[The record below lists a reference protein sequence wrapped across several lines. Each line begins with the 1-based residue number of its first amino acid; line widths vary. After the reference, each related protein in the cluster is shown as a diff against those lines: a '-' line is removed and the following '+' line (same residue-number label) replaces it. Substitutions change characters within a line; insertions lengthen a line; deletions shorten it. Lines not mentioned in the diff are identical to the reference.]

1 MDCTARKIKNQDQ
14 RTIRL
19 QAGNEEALDGTAKGD
34 ALVPKKAAAMLERK
48 ETPELSFT
56 KWMTRT
62 RADHPADPPELLSE
76 VATGLCSAA
85 SIRLIFFCV
94 EPTYLLES
102 RRRWPCSMRTVIHLA
117 TSSLT

>member
-34 ALVPKKAAAMLERK
+34 ALVPKKTAAMLERK